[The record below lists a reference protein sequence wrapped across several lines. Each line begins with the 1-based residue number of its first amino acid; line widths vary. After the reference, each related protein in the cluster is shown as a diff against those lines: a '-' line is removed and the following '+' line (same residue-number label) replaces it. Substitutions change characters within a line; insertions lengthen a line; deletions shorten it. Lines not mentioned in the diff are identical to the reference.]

1 MKVFAH
7 RGCSGTRPE
16 NTFVSFKQAA
26 TTGCYGIE
34 LDVQLTKDGKMV
46 ILHDEKID
54 RTSDGTG
61 FVRDYTYEELLK
73 FDFSAEFVGQFG
85 RNTIPLMEEYLD
97 WVSGTDLVTNIEL
110 KNSVCYYEGMEEQLI
125 AAIRRRKLESRII
138 FSSFNNV
145 SIVKCKKLAP
155 EIKAGFLLG
164 NPIAN
169 PGVYVSESEVEFFH
183 PDQKWLS
190 EEDVKDC
197 REHGVGINV
206 WTCNTPKVMQR
217 MQTLGVDGIFSN
229 FPEKALEYY
238 KNS

>member
-110 KNSVCYYEGMEEQLI
+110 KNSVCYYEGM
-125 AAIRRRKLESRII
+125 AAQGSMAFRGTSLCKKQETNTLLLFDHWATNRILSLTDTRRAKSRRREVLSVQSHSR
-138 FSSFNNV
+138 
-145 SIVKCKKLAP
+145 C
-155 EIKAGFLLG
+155 
-164 NPIAN
+164 
-169 PGVYVSESEVEFFH
+169 
-183 PDQKWLS
+183 
-190 EEDVKDC
+190 
-197 REHGVGINV
+197 
-206 WTCNTPKVMQR
+206 
-217 MQTLGVDGIFSN
+217 MQTLSENAACIGRPEGKSPSVRSVQNPTVLWYADFSRYISSSAFLRSSDG
-229 FPEKALEYY
+229 L
-238 KNS
+238 NSMSLTETA